1 MIAQEQYSR
10 IARSLPILA
19 QADARL
25 IDEFRRAA
33 FLAKISA
40 GKDVFVEGDRANAIA
55 LLISGIVRVYKIG
68 ETGQEITLYRFGLGQ
83 SCILTANAILSRN
96 PSQPLRQL
104 RKMPKL

>member
-1 MIAQEQYSR
+1 MH
-10 IARSLPILA
+10 

-25 IDEFRRAA
+25 VDEFQGAA

-40 GKDVFVEGDRANAIA
+40 GKDVFIEGDRANAIA